1 MFQERAVRYRQIVEI
16 LLRHGLGYLVGNAPL
31 PRLKPFD
38 ALRAEA
44 NREKYSPQE
53 HLRMALEELGPV
65 FIKLGQTMATR
76 EDLTPE
82 SYRRELAKL
91 QDSTPPVPADQIVD
105 VVESEL
111 GASVDALFAQFDR
124 TPLASA
130 SLGQAHA
137 AVLHDG
143 TEVVLKIRRPH
154 VVDQVEQDLEILQ
167 NLASRAARGS
177 KTANNVDVVGLVDE
191 FAVTLRSELDYLKEG
206 RNAEQFAQN
215 FAGNPNLGIPA
226 VHWDSTTSRVL
237 TMERVGGIKIDD
249 VAALDAAGIDRP
261 ALAVRATQMIAQM
274 IFEDGF
280 FHADPHPGNMFV
292 EADGRIAL
300 IDFGMVGAL
309 DAELREDLGV
319 LLAAVVRKS
328 PRRIAHAL
336 VDVAPGRQAVD
347 MAALTRDIG
356 PIVTLYAGKT
366 LAEFKMGP
374 LLMRVFGVLRRHHL
388 QLPREIAL
396 LLRMVMMAEGMG
408 VTLDQ
413 HFQLGAVLSPYVRA
427 MLADRYAPSAVV
439 KRLAGTGSG
448 LLELADDLPEQF
460 RRLQTML
467 DTGGPEVHLR
477 ADEFEPLVD
486 RVGVAGQ
493 RFGAALIG
501 AAIVR
506 GMTQVAT
513 AEPERRRPWHLPA
526 LGVGLAASTAYSG
539 YLGWL
544 DFRRRRA
551 AR

>member
-65 FIKLGQTMATR
+65 FVKLGQTMATR

-177 KTANNVDVVGLVDE
+177 KTADNVDVVGLVDE

-249 VAALDAAGIDRP
+249 VEALDAAGIDRP
-261 ALAVRATQMIAQM
+261 ALAVRATEMIAQM

-292 EADGRIAL
+292 EAGGRIAL

-374 LLMRVFGVLRRHHL
+374 LLMRVFGVLRRHSL

-413 HFQLGAVLSPYVRA
+413 DFQLGAVLSPYVRA

>member
-31 PRLKPFD
+31 PRLKPFE
-38 ALRAEA
+38 ALKAEA

-53 HLRMALEELGPV
+53 HLRLALEEMGPV
-65 FIKLGQTMATR
+65 AVKLGQTLATR

-91 QDSTPPVPADQIVD
+91 QDSTAPVDGETIVQ

-111 GASVDALFAQFDR
+111 GAGVDTLFARFDR

-137 AVLHDG
+137 AVLQDG
-143 TEVVLKIRRPH
+143 REVVLKIRRPG

-167 NLASRAARGS
+167 NLAATASRSSRTLA
-177 KTANNVDVVGLVDE
+177 TVDLVGLTDE
-191 FAVTLRSELDYLKEG
+191 FATTLRSELDYLKEG
-206 RNAEQFAQN
+206 RSAEQFAQN
-215 FAGNPNLGIPA
+215 FAGNPALRIPA
-226 VHWDSTTSRVL
+226 VHWESTTSRVL

-274 IFEDGF
+274 IFEDGY
-280 FHADPHPGNMFV
+280 FHADPHPGNLFV
-292 EADGRIAL
+292 EEDGRIAL
-300 IDFGMVGAL
+300 IDFGMVGTL
-309 DAELREDLGV
+309 DAQLRTDLGT
-319 LLAAVVRKS
+319 LLGAVVRKS

-336 VDVAPGRQAVD
+336 VEVAPGRQPVD

-356 PIVTLYAGKT
+356 PIVNLYAGKT

-374 LLMRVFGVLRRHHL
+374 LLRRVFGVLRRHHL

-396 LLRMVMMAEGMG
+396 LLRMIMMAEGMG

-413 HFQLGAVLSPYVRA
+413 DFQLGSVLSPYVRA
-427 MLADRYAPSAVV
+427 MLMDRYAPTAVMR
-439 KRLAGTGSG
+439 RLAETGTG

-513 AEPERRRPWHLPA
+513 AEPERRRRWHLPA
-526 LGVGLAASTAYSG
+526 LGTGLAATTVYSG

-544 DFRRRRA
+544 DYRRRRA

>member
-31 PRLKPFD
+31 PRLKPFE
-38 ALRAEA
+38 ALKAEA

-111 GASVDALFAQFDR
+111 GASVDALFAHFDR

-206 RNAEQFAQN
+206 RNAEQFAEN
-215 FAGNPNLGIPA
+215 FAGNPALGIPA

-249 VAALDAAGIDRP
+249 VEALDAAGIDRP
-261 ALAVRATQMIAQM
+261 ALAVRATEMIAQM

-319 LLAAVVRKS
+319 LLGAVVRKS

-374 LLMRVFGVLRRHHL
+374 LLMRVFGVLRRHSL

>member
-1 MFQERAVRYRQIVEI
+1 
-16 LLRHGLGYLVGNAPL
+16 
-31 PRLKPFD
+31 
-38 ALRAEA
+38 
-44 NREKYSPQE
+44 
-53 HLRMALEELGPV
+53 
-65 FIKLGQTMATR
+65 
-76 EDLTPE
+76 
-82 SYRRELAKL
+82 
-91 QDSTPPVPADQIVD
+91 
-105 VVESEL
+105 
-111 GASVDALFAQFDR
+111 
-124 TPLASA
+124 
-130 SLGQAHA
+130 
-137 AVLHDG
+137 
-143 TEVVLKIRRPH
+143 
-154 VVDQVEQDLEILQ
+154 
-167 NLASRAARGS
+167 
-177 KTANNVDVVGLVDE
+177 
-191 FAVTLRSELDYLKEG
+191 
-206 RNAEQFAQN
+206 
-215 FAGNPNLGIPA
+215 
-226 VHWDSTTSRVL
+226 
-237 TMERVGGIKIDD
+237 MERVGGIKIDD
-249 VAALDAAGIDRP
+249 VEALDAAGIDRP
-261 ALAVRATQMIAQM
+261 ALAVRATEMIAQM

-292 EADGRIAL
+292 EAGGRIAL

-413 HFQLGAVLSPYVRA
+413 DFQLGAVLSPYVRA